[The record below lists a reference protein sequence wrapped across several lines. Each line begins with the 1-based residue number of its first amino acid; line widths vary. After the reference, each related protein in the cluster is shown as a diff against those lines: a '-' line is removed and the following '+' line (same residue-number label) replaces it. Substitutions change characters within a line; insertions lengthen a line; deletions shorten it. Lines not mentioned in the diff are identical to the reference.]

1 MPDFTVPQLIVT
13 NVGLAAASV
22 ATPTGPFIEIASF
35 KIGSAY
41 GYTPLPTDTDIN
53 GDLLYEGTPLTYKYV
68 GDNTLDIVCRIPTEA
83 GPFQFG
89 EVALFLTGGAMF
101 AKAAFA
107 NPQIKYSSLGTNVL
121 STYTFNCLLK
131 LAQSVAVFQVNTN
144 CLPPDIWEVDH
155 WSDVYPSALSANP
168 GIPSILVRE
177 LDAKGDSTL
186 IFNTSASHWTVGTN
200 YDALYE
206 GPCQTSTTT
215 DIVVASSALLS
226 LHPELFVHELPTTT
240 SHEYVIETSTGYLR
254 AVSQVVLSTDGT
266 TLTFTTT
273 EAFPAAPASGDTVW
287 IHTTKDLSRVRLS
300 STSGNLLEKRSD
312 GLYYGNTAPPELQ
325 NIYIDAVSG
334 VDGATGTRADPVR
347 TLQYALSLGA
357 SGIDR
362 NIFLYEQ
369 QTHYVDPANC
379 AVFRGGQ
386 WQIMP
391 YGPLSDALPPNPGDS
406 NFVTVAAQAVS
417 PTIQSLPFHP
427 TVVNGAT
434 LQLASALVPDMGAY
448 VLALDIKFVAGIES
462 TADPMVKGSFMD
474 PSRPG
479 AWFVRNCEISLP
491 QPESQFGSNYTFVP
505 HNMLMETT
513 LVSGTGFLLT
523 AESKDTTF
531 NFRGGTIGSRTMT
544 TSGIAAYIDN
554 KVASSPVFTNFNT
567 NLLPTSSGVLER
579 IGVNPLD
586 YTVPADRIGFYA
598 AGRQEQTATLGTAR
612 LSVNGVEIFF
622 IDTQE
627 STGTPGHSTL
637 HTFPLNPGDHVTLT
651 GDTGVVSTTG
661 YSDAVNTW
669 AWVWLYPAGVT
680 SWG

>member
-1 MPDFTVPQLIVT
+1 MPSFTTPQLIVT
-13 NVGLAAASV
+13 NVGVAAASV
-22 ATPTGPFIEIASF
+22 ATPTGPFIEISSF

-107 NPQIKYSSLGTNVL
+107 DPQIKYSSLGTNVL

-155 WSDVYPSALSANP
+155 WADVYPSAISANP

-177 LDAKGDSTL
+177 LDPKGDSTL
-186 IFNTSASHWTVGTN
+186 IFNTSGSHWTVGTN
-200 YDALYE
+200 YSSVYE

-215 DIVVASSALLS
+215 DIVIATSSLQS
-226 LHPELFVHELPTTT
+226 LYPELFVHELPTTT

-273 EAFPAAPASGDTVW
+273 AAFPAAPASGDTVW
-287 IHTTKDLSRVRLS
+287 IHTTKDLSKVRLS
-300 STSGNLLEKRSD
+300 PTAGNLLEKRSD
-312 GLYYGNTAPPELQ
+312 GLYYGTTAPPELQ

-334 VDGATGTRADPVR
+334 VDGAAGTRAAPVK

-357 SGIDR
+357 SGINR
-362 NIFLYEQ
+362 NIYLYEQ

-379 AVFRGGQ
+379 AIFRGGQ
-386 WQIMP
+386 WQIQP

-406 NFVTVAAQAVS
+406 NFATVAAQAVS
-417 PTIQSLPFHP
+417 PTIQSLPFASYNA
-427 TVVNGAT
+427 NGAME
-434 LQLASALVPDMGAY
+434 QLAAALVPDMGAY
-448 VLALDIKFVAGIES
+448 VLAIDIKFVAGIAS
-462 TADPMVKGSFMD
+462 NADPIIKGSFMD
-474 PSRPG
+474 PARSG
-479 AWFVRNCEISLP
+479 TWFVRNCEISLP
-491 QPESQFGSNYTFVP
+491 AAESQFGSAYTFVS
-505 HNMLMETT
+505 HNLLMEST
-513 LVSGTGFLLT
+513 LVSGSGFLLT

-531 NFRGGTIGSRTMT
+531 NFRGGALGSRTMT
-544 TSGIAAYIDN
+544 VTGIAAYINN
-554 KVASSPVFTNFNT
+554 KVASSPVYTNFNT
-567 NLLPTSSGVLER
+567 NILPTSTGVLER
-579 IGVNPLD
+579 ISVPDPTD
-586 YTVPADRIGFYA
+586 YTVPADRIGYYSTV
-598 AGRQEQTATLGTAR
+598 RQENTNVDTAFLV
-612 LSVNGVEIFF
+612 VNGVQICWV
-622 IDTQE
+622 DTAE
-627 STGTPGHSTL
+627 SAGTYGHSTMY
-637 HTFPLNPGDHVTLT
+637 TIPVNPGDHIQLT
-651 GDTGVVSTTG
+651 GSVGVIGT
-661 YSDAVNTW
+661 NTFSY
-669 AWVWLYPAGVT
+669 VWLYPAGVT